1 MKVGQYDSF
10 AGRIISVTWSGTPPP
25 RIDARRMRRKCQTLA
40 CSGRDASSIL
50 LSVRTK
56 QKEIKNIIYIMKTG
70 KFLLTAFASLALST
84 AAYAGD
90 IKVSNWVAQTPVGG
104 EAIYVNEIGTTG
116 APGDWF
122 FTKIAQ
128 DETPTMA
135 FSKENDYKLIRMSIS
150 KEDGVS
156 YIYNHDETGNTD
168 GTKQEVS
175 ITERVDGTCMILYSY
190 IKGYK
195 GPRPIWETVR
205 RDVAFISQAQ
215 YEYHVAAQKAADLLN
230 ESEYTGSTYSQL
242 VAAIETTGKD
252 WSNQTAAIATLQ
264 EQYLADK
271 EAVEKALDELP
282 EYIALGTLTTDV
294 IKSSET
300 LTLPEGAVMTV
311 NDNNFN
317 VNGSTINFAPSY
329 VNMNGHAQKYS
340 ALLTVNVD
348 GLEGYIPVYG
358 YNPMLSWNKTWL
370 YNSTR
375 VNFYEPG
382 EKVIP
387 FWAAGYQ
394 GLYEDPEFTVVYPE
408 NTPSQAI
415 QAFDIKVTKVDEDG
429 NFNLD
434 NVKIAY
440 EVKVKFKDDVEP
452 GSYQI
457 YGIKIMN
464 NYGQYLTLDINASK
478 TSIEITDVY
487 GSSSVDGYG
496 FSYKGGTAHLAVKY
510 AGFEGANAGARLKIE
525 ADENSPFSAKFVKEQ
540 EYYDGQSYQLNGNGL
555 IYLDVTCAPMSEEDL
570 NEIVEGAIKIR
581 LENSYSW
588 GPQLETSD
596 EITLTRSTKPVISY
610 ADDEEK
616 HEITLGG
623 EVFDTHIDFYADGF
637 GSIYSKDDIKI
648 FTDCD
653 VFVVGKMI
661 SWNKEGNRA
670 TISLKYDPTH
680 AGVEMKGILYI
691 MYNDQMLTY
700 DLIGLAVSQ
709 AKIDELH
716 GISTGIENVEAEG
729 AAKNGVM
736 FNVAGQRV
744 NGAAKG
750 LVIKNGKKYIVK

>member
-1 MKVGQYDSF
+1 
-10 AGRIISVTWSGTPPP
+10 
-25 RIDARRMRRKCQTLA
+25 
-40 CSGRDASSIL
+40 
-50 LSVRTK
+50 
-56 QKEIKNIIYIMKTG
+56 MKTG

-150 KEDGVS
+150 K
-156 YIYNHDETGNTD
+156 DETGTILYSHDEN
-168 GTKQEVS
+168 GNVCAQQEAKITKLE
-175 ITERVDGTCMILYSY
+175 DGTCVIKYSY
-190 IKGYK
+190 PTGKHNWGIPEYVSK
-195 GPRPIWETVR
+195 TVW
-205 RDVAFISQAQ
+205 VAFISQAQ

-230 ESEYTGSTYSQL
+230 ESEYTGSTYNQL

-252 WSNQTAAIATLQ
+252 WANQTTAIATLQ

-271 EAVEKALDELP
+271 EAVEKAIAGLP

-311 NDNNFN
+311 DDNNFK
-317 VNGSTINFAPSY
+317 VDGSTINFAPSY

-358 YNPMLSWNKTWL
+358 YNPMLSWSEYSV
-370 YNSTR
+370 YNYSTVR
-375 VNFYEPG
+375 FYEPG
-382 EKVIP
+382 EKEIS

-408 NTPSQAI
+408 NTPLQVK

-440 EVKVKFKDDVEP
+440 KVKVKFKDDVEP

-496 FSYKGGTAHLAVKY
+496 FSYNGGTAHLAVKY

-700 DLIGLAVSQ
+700 DLTGLAVSQ

-729 AAKNGVM
+729 ATQNGVM

>member
-1 MKVGQYDSF
+1 
-10 AGRIISVTWSGTPPP
+10 
-25 RIDARRMRRKCQTLA
+25 
-40 CSGRDASSIL
+40 
-50 LSVRTK
+50 
-56 QKEIKNIIYIMKTG
+56 MKTG

-84 AAYAGD
+84 AAYAD
-90 IKVSNWVAQTPVGG
+90 KEIKVSNWVPQTPVGG
-104 EAIYVNEIGTTG
+104 EAIYVNEPATTG
-116 APGDWF
+116 APSDKF
-122 FTKIAQ
+122 FTKIALG
-128 DETPTMA
+128 ETPTMD

-150 KEDGVS
+150 KDES
-156 YIYNHDETGNTD
+156 WTKLYSHDENGNVCAQQECTI
-168 GTKQEVS
+168 TKLQ
-175 ITERVDGTCMILYSY
+175 DGTCYISYSY
-190 IKGYK
+190 PTGEYDRWGMPEYASKRF
-195 GPRPIWETVR
+195 P
-205 RDVAFISQAQ
+205 VAFISQAQ

-252 WSNQTAAIATLQ
+252 WANQTTAIATLQ

-271 EAVEKALDELP
+271 EAVEKAIAGLP
-282 EYIALGTLTTDV
+282 EYIALGTLTTEV

-457 YGIKIMN
+457 YGIQIMN

-487 GSSSVDGYG
+487 GRSSVDGYG
-496 FSYKGGTAHLAVKY
+496 FSYNGGTAHLAVKY
-510 AGFEGANAGARLKIE
+510 AGFEGANANARLKIE
-525 ADENSPFSAKFVKEQ
+525 ADENSPFSAQFVKEQ

-680 AGVEMKGILYI
+680 AGVEMKGIFYI

-700 DLIGLAVSQ
+700 DLTGLAVSQ

>member
-1 MKVGQYDSF
+1 
-10 AGRIISVTWSGTPPP
+10 
-25 RIDARRMRRKCQTLA
+25 
-40 CSGRDASSIL
+40 
-50 LSVRTK
+50 
-56 QKEIKNIIYIMKTG
+56 MKTG

-90 IKVSNWVAQTPVGG
+90 IKVSNWVPQSPVAG
-104 EAIYVNEIGTTG
+104 EAIYVNDLDTREATSNTFVTYINGSDVKTNSFSEENNYTVDYMSLSNK
-116 APGDWF
+116 GDVA
-122 FTKIAQ
+122 TAG
-128 DETPTMA
+128 PT
-135 FSKENDYKLIRMSIS
+135 I
-150 KEDGVS
+150 
-156 YIYNHDETGNTD
+156 
-168 GTKQEVS
+168 
-175 ITERVDGTCMILYSY
+175 YSY
-190 IKGYK
+190 KNGEQVGEQQLWALIAIGNGKYKITWEGDTWKGNLRK
-195 GPRPIWETVR
+195 
-205 RDVAFISQAQ
+205 VAFISVAQ
-215 YEYHVAAQKAADLLN
+215 YEFHKAAQKAADLLN
-230 ESEYTGSTYSQL
+230 KLQKESEKTGSTYYQGSTYSQL
-242 VAAIETTGKD
+242 VEAIETTGED
-252 WSNQTAAIATLQ
+252 WANQTTAIATLQ

-271 EAVEKALDELP
+271 EAVEKAIAGLP

-311 NDNNFN
+311 DDNNFK
-317 VNGSTINFAPSY
+317 VDGSTINFAPSY

-358 YNPMLSWNKTWL
+358 YNPMLSWSEYSV
-370 YNSTR
+370 YNYSTVR
-375 VNFYEPG
+375 FYEPG
-382 EKVIP
+382 EKEIS

-408 NTPSQAI
+408 NTPLQVK

-440 EVKVKFKDDVEP
+440 KVKVKFKDDVEP

-496 FSYKGGTAHLAVKY
+496 FSYNGGTAHLAVKY

-700 DLIGLAVSQ
+700 DLTGLAVSQ

-729 AAKNGVM
+729 ATQNGVM

>member
-1 MKVGQYDSF
+1 
-10 AGRIISVTWSGTPPP
+10 
-25 RIDARRMRRKCQTLA
+25 
-40 CSGRDASSIL
+40 
-50 LSVRTK
+50 
-56 QKEIKNIIYIMKTG
+56 MKTG

-150 KEDGVS
+150 K
-156 YIYNHDETGNTD
+156 DETGTILYSHDEN
-168 GTKQEVS
+168 GNVCAQQEARITKLQ
-175 ITERVDGTCMILYSY
+175 DGTCYISYSY
-190 IKGYK
+190 PTGKVNWGIPEYVSK
-195 GPRPIWETVR
+195 TVW
-205 RDVAFISQAQ
+205 VAFISQAQ

-252 WSNQTAAIATLQ
+252 WANQTAAIATLQ

-271 EAVEKALDELP
+271 EAVEKAIAGLP

-311 NDNNFN
+311 DDNNFK
-317 VNGSTINFAPSY
+317 VDGSTINFAPSY

-358 YNPMLSWNKTWL
+358 YNPMLSWSEYSV
-370 YNSTR
+370 YNYSTVR
-375 VNFYEPG
+375 FYEPG
-382 EKVIP
+382 EKEIS

-408 NTPSQAI
+408 NTPLQVK

-440 EVKVKFKDDVEP
+440 KVKVKFKDDVEP

-496 FSYKGGTAHLAVKY
+496 FSYNGGTAHLAVKY

-700 DLIGLAVSQ
+700 DLTGLAVSQ

-729 AAKNGVM
+729 ATQNGVM

>member
-1 MKVGQYDSF
+1 
-10 AGRIISVTWSGTPPP
+10 
-25 RIDARRMRRKCQTLA
+25 
-40 CSGRDASSIL
+40 
-50 LSVRTK
+50 
-56 QKEIKNIIYIMKTG
+56 MKTG

-84 AAYAGD
+84 AAYAGEE
-90 IKVSNWVAQTPVGG
+90 IEVANWVPQSPVAG
-104 EAIYVNEIGTTG
+104 EAIYVNELATTG
-116 APGDWF
+116 APSDMF

-128 DETPTMA
+128 GETPTMA

-358 YNPMLSWNKTWL
+358 YNPMLSWSEYSV
-370 YNSTR
+370 YNYSTVR
-375 VNFYEPG
+375 FYEPG
-382 EKVIP
+382 EKEIS

-408 NTPSQAI
+408 NTPLQVK

-440 EVKVKFKDDVEP
+440 KVKVKFKDDVEP

-496 FSYKGGTAHLAVKY
+496 FSYNGGTAHLAVKY

-691 MYNDQMLTY
+691 MYNDQKLTY
-700 DLIGLAVSQ
+700 DLTGLAVSQ
-709 AKIDELH
+709 AKLDELH

>member
-1 MKVGQYDSF
+1 
-10 AGRIISVTWSGTPPP
+10 
-25 RIDARRMRRKCQTLA
+25 
-40 CSGRDASSIL
+40 
-50 LSVRTK
+50 
-56 QKEIKNIIYIMKTG
+56 MKTG

-84 AAYAGD
+84 AAYAGEE
-90 IKVSNWVAQTPVGG
+90 IEVANWVPQSPVAG
-104 EAIYVNEIGTTG
+104 EAIYVNELATTG
-116 APGDWF
+116 APSDMF

-128 DETPTMA
+128 GETPTMA